1 MTIGTT
7 IRQLRQEQDITQEQL
22 ADALGITSRAVSQW
36 ENGRTAPDISQ
47 LPALANFF
55 DVTTDRLLGVDIA
68 RKEEEIRKILKKVN
82 DFEELGDHES
92 SAKYLR
98 EQLKTYPNDP
108 DLLTHLASALQTFY
122 FHQGKA
128 DTEELKKEKSDEIIA
143 LCERALKYYK
153 PTDDNNF
160 TKQVL
165 IGQYVYYLHDKE
177 NGERLVMSLPNVYCT
192 RERFLADL
200 YEGKEALAR
209 RQSALLWS
217 MTQMMHR
224 LFWEISRDSLYTYE
238 QKIEILKA
246 DDALTELITGE
257 KPNFFHGKLSVNAA
271 TQAVFYLKLGNKEKA
286 LDMLESAYDHA
297 NSYETR
303 PDGGKYA
310 PCWLSEM
317 DDDQIKILKMDP
329 NTNFDTIYN
338 IITKPENR
346 FCEVFEGNEHFEKLF
361 EKLKEKISK

>member
-1 MTIGTT
+1 MTIGMT
-7 IRQLRQEQDITQEQL
+7 IRQLRQERDITQEQL

-36 ENGRTAPDISQ
+36 ECDRTAPDISQ

-55 DVTTDRLLGVDIA
+55 DVTTDHLLGVDIR
-68 RKEEEIRKILKKVN
+68 RKEEDIEKIFKQINVFQMQGDHLSSANLLREKLKK
-82 DFEELGDHES
+82 
-92 SAKYLR
+92 
-98 EQLKTYPNDP
+98 YPNDP
-108 DLLTHLASALQTFY
+108 DLLAHLASALQTFY

-143 LCERALKYYK
+143 LCERAMKYYK
-153 PTDDNNF
+153 PTDDNSF
-160 TKQVL
+160 AKQVL

-177 NGERLVMSLPNVYCT
+177 KGERLVMSLPNVYCT

-224 LFWEISRDSLYTYE
+224 LFWEISRDDLYTYE

-257 KPNFFHGKLSVNAA
+257 KPNFFHCKLSVNAA
-271 TQAVFYLKLGNKEKA
+271 TEAELYLRLGDKEKA
-286 LDMLESAYDHA
+286 LDMLWSAYDHA
-297 NSYETR
+297 ESYINR
-303 PDGGKYA
+303 PVGEKYS

-317 DDDQIKILKMDP
+317 NDDQVKILKMDP
-329 NTNFDTIYN
+329 NTNFDTIYS
-338 IITKPENR
+338 IITKPENK
-346 FCEVFEGNEHFEKLF
+346 FCEVFKGSERFEQLL
-361 EKLKEKISK
+361 EKLKERISK